1 MPNFNHYHGNSHPHS
16 DEIPLNLNRSSSSD
30 TRQNYHSKSTKTILH
45 CWWNQLRKWW
55 RRFSDSTTSLSTTPA
70 ASPENQFP
78 AEPVNAASA
87 PHSESIPSPDLSSK
101 TGTTFSML
109 GSARIEVRKIETVSV
124 FGWGVPNPSAPSEN
138 SENEL
143 DLISLGNDSENSQLN
158 EFLKSVPGLQ
168 VTKLIGFGGMGI
180 VFEAYDRL
188 GRKRAL
194 KVTRPNK
201 LSENVK
207 KRFFHEAYEMSQFSH
222 PNLVPIVDY
231 QECLGIPYLV
241 MPEYESSVSELI
253 KSGQL
258 NQRNAVRLFRDS
270 IRGLAFLHGQG
281 YIHRDFKPANIL
293 VDEKGN
299 GVLSD
304 FGLLKQEWSSDLEK
318 GRLTQVNGQLTPTQ
332 GVTGTVPYL
341 SPETLWDDSPKPSPK
356 WDIYAAGISF
366 YEMLVGKRPPVSEN
380 PYLYLG
386 KSRREAIP
394 PVAQSGVRVPQ
405 VYETIIHKCCRVD
418 TPYRNA
424 QDLLRDL
431 IRYENRW
438 YRRGF
443 FGLCLL
449 FLMLMVSL
457 AMLCPPSQRLKEELI
472 PNPYNELYN
481 ELAEGKT
488 VELIPKEGMPRF
500 PYRVIIDKSTV
511 PTYDNVIKSF
521 TIKAP
526 NFSETYV
533 ELIPSLPPGD
543 YLLSGEL
550 VCTGQGDVGNYGG
563 IYFSGH
569 EIPYQ
574 EKRLYT
580 AQVLRFCDCLTSPQ
594 SARICNYHRE
604 KEHLGMIIEEIVEKT
619 PFVQRAP
626 EWRAFTI
633 TLHAHS
639 SLVEFDGHL
648 FQPWRRMGRLR
659 VEFNNDPPILIH
671 YSNEGSIGLI
681 AHQVSMSCRNLSIRS
696 LNHQEK

>member
-1 MPNFNHYHGNSHPHS
+1 MPNSNHHHGNFHPQS
-16 DEIPLNLNRSSSSD
+16 DETPLNLNRSSSSD
-30 TRQNYHSKSTKTILH
+30 TRQNHHSTSTKTTLH
-45 CWWNQLRKWW
+45 RWWDQLRKWW
-55 RRFSDSTTSLSTTPA
+55 GRFSHSTTSHPTTPA
-70 ASPENQFP
+70 VSPENQAP
-78 AEPVNAASA
+78 AEPANAASA

-101 TGTTFSML
+101 TGTTFSIL
-109 GSARIEVRKIETVSV
+109 GSARIEVKQIETVSI
-124 FGWGVPNPSAPSEN
+124 FEQGVQNPSAPNEN
-138 SENEL
+138 SENEA
-143 DLISLGNDSENSQLN
+143 DLFSRGNDSENSQLN
-158 EFLKSVPGLQ
+158 DFLKSVPGLQ
-168 VTKLIGFGGMGI
+168 VTKLIGSGGMGI

-201 LSENVK
+201 LSEHVK
-207 KRFFHEAYEMSQFSH
+207 KRFFHEAYEMSQLSH

-258 NQRNAVRLFRDS
+258 NQRNAVRLFCDS

-304 FGLLKQEWSSDLEK
+304 FGLLKQEWSADLEK
-318 GRLTQVNGQLTPTQ
+318 ARPTQVNGQLTPTQ

-386 KSRREAIP
+386 KSRLEAIP
-394 PVAQSGVRVPQ
+394 PAAQSGVRVPRA
-405 VYETIIHKCCRVD
+405 YETIIHKCCRVD

-443 FGLCLL
+443 LGLCLL
-449 FLMLMVSL
+449 FLMLIVSL
-457 AMLCPPSQRLKEELI
+457 AMLWPPSQRLKEELI

-488 VELIPKEGMPRF
+488 VELIPKQGMPRF
-500 PYRVIIDKSTV
+500 PHRVIIEKATV
-511 PTYDNVIKSF
+511 PTCDNEYKSF
-521 TIKAP
+521 MIKAP

-533 ELIPSLPPGD
+533 ELIPSLPAGD
-543 YLLSGEL
+543 YQLSGEL
-550 VCTGQGDVGNYGG
+550 ICSGQGDVGSYGG
-563 IYFSGH
+563 IYFGGH

-574 EKRLYT
+574 ERMLYT
-580 AQVLRFCDCLTSPQ
+580 AQVLRFCDSVTSPQ
-594 SARICNYHRE
+594 SPRICNYHRE
-604 KEHLGMIIEEIVEKT
+604 KESPTMIVEEIVEKT

-626 EWRAFTI
+626 EWRTFTI
-633 TLHAHS
+633 TMNAQS
-639 SLVEFDGHL
+639 STVEFDGHL
-648 FQPWRRMGRLR
+648 FQPLRRTARLR
-659 VEFNNDPPILIH
+659 VEFNDPPILVH
-671 YSNEGSIGLI
+671 YSHEGSIGLI
-681 AHQVSMSCRNLSIRS
+681 AHQATIICRNLSIRS
-696 LNHQEK
+696 LNRQEK